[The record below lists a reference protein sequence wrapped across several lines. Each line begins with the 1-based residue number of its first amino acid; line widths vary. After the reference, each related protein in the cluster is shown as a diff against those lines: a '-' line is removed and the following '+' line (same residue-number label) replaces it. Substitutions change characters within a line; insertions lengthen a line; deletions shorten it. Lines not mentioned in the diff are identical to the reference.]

1 MIDNRA
7 RLEHISGEAKGT
19 AMKRVCLRI
28 VPLMLSSALLAG
40 LALAQTPPSPARV
53 TELINTIKTSQILG
67 DRYIAAQEL
76 PNVVSQ
82 LQPASVND
90 ATLMALTA
98 LLSSE
103 EIFVVHYAALSL
115 GSLGPRAARSIPQLQ
130 AAMGKVRALRARAG
144 FQVSPQG
151 AEEGLCFALQRTGA
165 PNSLDCEDGQYR
177 Y

>member
-1 MIDNRA
+1 M
-7 RLEHISGEAKGT
+7 
-19 AMKRVCLRI
+19 AMTRVWLST
-28 VPLMLSSALLAG
+28 LTLSSALLAG
-40 LALAQTPPSPARV
+40 LAFAQTPPSPARV
-53 TELINTIKTSQILG
+53 TELINTLKTSPILG

-82 LQPASVND
+82 LPPASVND
-90 ATLMALTA
+90 ATITALTQ

-130 AAMGKVRALRARAG
+130 PAIRNVCQMRERGG
-144 FQVSPQG
+144 FQVTPQG
-151 AEEGLCFALQRTGA
+151 AEEGLCWALERTGA
-165 PNSLDCEDGQYR
+165 KSSDCENGQYR